1 LFERRGTRQQQW
13 SPEEALE
20 FVQFKTLKN
29 PLLGGFKYGD
39 EALRTARGWQRFTV
53 PSESGGPSFRIFE
66 RNCKKNEEQEKIW
79 VLVRLVSEQLQWS
92 PEKVAAGL
100 HWAPPATMKALEC
113 KLNESAGHDGFIPTQ
128 Y

>member
-1 LFERRGTRQQQW
+1 MEMRRCGQPGAGSDLLCR
-13 SPEEALE
+13 
-20 FVQFKTLKN
+20 LKV
-29 PLLGGFKYGD
+29 
-39 EALRTARGWQRFTV
+39 AA
-53 PSESGGPSFRIFE
+53 PSFRIFE

-79 VLVRLVSEQLQWS
+79 VLVRLVLEQLQWS